1 MIELLESAV
10 TSPWVYLALF
20 AVSLLDAFFP
30 IVPGETMVITAGVFA
45 ATGEPNLALVI
56 AAAAAGAFLGDHI
69 SYQIGR
75 STGLARRLPD
85 HGRRRAAFDRAGR
98 ALASRG
104 GLLLVIARY
113 IPGGRTAATLTMGA
127 VGYPRVR
134 FALFGALAASSW
146 AVYSG
151 VIGFVGGHAFEENK
165 LLGVVFAI
173 GMALSLTVLIETVR
187 WLIGR
192 RTARSGTPGPVT
204 PAPARPV
211 ELTAAVADLRPAAG
225 ALPPTPAR

>member
-1 MIELLESAV
+1 MIELLDAAI

-20 AVSLLDAFFP
+20 AVALLDGFFP
-30 IVPGETMVITAGVFA
+30 IVPSETMVITAGVFA

-56 AAAAAGAFLGDHI
+56 AVAAAGAFCGDHV

-75 STGLARRLPD
+75 STGLARRVPA
-85 HGRRRAAFDRAGR
+85 HGRRRAAFDWATQ
-98 ALASRG
+98 ALATRG

-127 VGYPRVR
+127 VGYPRAR
-134 FALFGALAASSW
+134 FALFGALAAVSW

-173 GMALSLTVLIETVR
+173 GMALSLTVVIEVGR
-187 WLIGR
+187 WLHGR
-192 RTARSGTPGPVT
+192 RHRPLPTTVAEPARSLVT
-204 PAPARPV
+204 S
-211 ELTAAVADLRPAAG
+211 AD
-225 ALPPTPAR
+225 